1 MRFENAVFGRKGH
14 SAKPFVSFRMYRPND
29 SDGSLSWTF
38 LDPKRH
44 FAIKA
49 PPEKECGDLNVR
61 TVSGRMDLMDHGAN
75 TQLAKDSET
84 CRKQPVNVKADFCAM
99 IAMMTV

>member
-1 MRFENAVFGRKGH
+1 MW
-14 SAKPFVSFRMYRPND
+14 RP
-29 SDGSLSWTF
+29 
-38 LDPKRH
+38 
-44 FAIKA
+44 
-49 PPEKECGDLNVR
+49 ECIR